1 MFSLGN
7 WPRESPI
14 PSFPCDTEEYRQESP
29 LDRRSASL
37 PERPL
42 IAEKRPPQFV
52 GYFDLD
58 PELSLCVVIPFAHVR
73 DSRKNHREREDDQP
87 S

>member
-1 MFSLGN
+1 LATGLVN
-7 WPRESPI
+7 LL
-14 PSFPCDTEEYRQESP
+14 FPLFRAIRKNIGRNLLWTDGPPVY
-29 LDRRSASL
+29 LNV
-37 PERPL
+37 PL

-58 PELSLCVVIPFAHVR
+58 PELSFCVVIPFAHVR

>member
-14 PSFPCDTEEYRQESP
+14 PSFPCETEEYRQESP
-29 LDRRSASL
+29 ADERSANL
-37 PERPL
+37 PESAPYRRKSAPT
-42 IAEKRPPQFV
+42 ICW
-52 GYFDLD
+52 YIDLD
-58 PELSLCVVIPFAHVR
+58 PELLLCVVIPFAHVR
-73 DSRKNHREREDDQP
+73 DSRKNHREREGDKP